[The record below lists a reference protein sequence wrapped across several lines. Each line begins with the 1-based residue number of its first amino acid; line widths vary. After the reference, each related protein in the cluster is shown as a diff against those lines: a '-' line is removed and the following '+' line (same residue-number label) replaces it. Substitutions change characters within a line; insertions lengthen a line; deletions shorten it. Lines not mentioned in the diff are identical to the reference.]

1 MSTNVGQINYVV
13 NLDTSQA
20 LADIDK
26 LQKRMNDLKSTLGKP
41 ISIKTNGMNTLKK
54 MLAF

>member
-41 ISIKTNGMNTLKK
+41 ISIKTNGMNMLKK